1 MKLKRKKRRSLPGV
15 RVKKY
20 VDGGKI
26 PDTDPKTN
34 IRVDREKLQK
44 GVMAVESLNG
54 ILMKNPQSSAT
65 GLYGQLFKE
74 IKNSEMLKGV
84 TRDEFAKNIELQ
96 NRVWE
101 ERLNGNPDMFQEK
114 NTGLLQDGVDIYNE
128 YKPQLGDKLTYTPT
142 ELAALSNYLGRQGT
156 RILMGDVMRDG
167 MSMAEALPTFYGSNA
182 EYDNK
187 TPEQYI
193 REFRAA
199 TR

>member
-15 RVKKY
+15 RVKRY
-20 VDGGKI
+20 VDGGKV
-26 PDTDPKTN
+26 PAVDPEPN

-54 ILMKNPQSSAT
+54 ILMKNPQTSAT

-74 IKNSEMLKGV
+74 IKDSEMLKGV

-101 ERLNGNPDMFQEK
+101 ERLRGNPDMFRK
-114 NTGLLQDGVDIYNE
+114 KRTGLLQDGVDIYNE
-128 YKPQLGDKLTYTPT
+128 YKPQLGDKLEYTPT
-142 ELAALSNYLGRQGT
+142 ELAALSNFLGRQGT

-167 MSMAEALPTFYGSNA
+167 MSMAEALPTFYGANA

>member
-1 MKLKRKKRRSLPGV
+1 MELYQYSLK
-15 RVKKY
+15 
-20 VDGGKI
+20 
-26 PDTDPKTN
+26 
-34 IRVDREKLQK
+34 
-44 GVMAVESLNG
+44 
-54 ILMKNPQSSAT
+54 
-65 GLYGQLFKE
+65 GLYIQKNLYNNLGWEIDKSLDRSDWQNTRELISKGRDWIIKE
-74 IKNSEMLKGV
+74 IKDSEMLKGV

-101 ERLNGNPDMFQEK
+101 ERLMGNPDMFRK
-114 NTGLLQDGVDIYNE
+114 KRTGLLQDGVDIYNE
-128 YKPQLGDKLTYTPT
+128 YKPQLGDKLEYTPT
-142 ELAALSNYLGRQGT
+142 ELAALSNFLGRQGT
-156 RILMGDVMRDG
+156 RILMGDIMRDG

>member
-1 MKLKRKKRRSLPGV
+1 MKLKRKKRTPIPGV
-15 RVKKY
+15 SVRKY
-20 VDGGKI
+20 IDGGQVPAVNPE
-26 PDTDPKTN
+26 PD

-54 ILMKNPQSSAT
+54 ILMKNPQTSAT
-65 GLYGQLFKE
+65 GLFGQLFEE
-74 IKNSEMLKGV
+74 IENTEMLKGI
-84 TRDEFAKNIELQ
+84 TRDEFAKNTELQ

-101 ERLNGNPDMFQEK
+101 ERLKGNPEMFQEK
-114 NTGLLQDGVDIYNE
+114 RTGLLQDGVDIYEE

-142 ELAALSNYLGRQGT
+142 ELAALSNFLGRQGT
-156 RILMGDVMRDG
+156 RILMGDIMRDG
-167 MSMAEALPTFYGSNA
+167 MSMAEALPTLYGANA
-182 EYDNK
+182 KYDNK

>member
-1 MKLKRKKRRSLPGV
+1 MKKLFLIHSFLIDLIHVVMELYQYSLK
-15 RVKKY
+15 
-20 VDGGKI
+20 
-26 PDTDPKTN
+26 
-34 IRVDREKLQK
+34 
-44 GVMAVESLNG
+44 
-54 ILMKNPQSSAT
+54 
-65 GLYGQLFKE
+65 GLYIQKNLYNNLGWEIDKSLDRSDWQNTRELISKGRDWIIKE
-74 IKNSEMLKGV
+74 IKDSEMLKGV

-101 ERLNGNPDMFQEK
+101 ERLMGNPDMFRK
-114 NTGLLQDGVDIYNE
+114 KRTGLLQDGVDIYNE
-128 YKPQLGDKLTYTPT
+128 YKPQLGDKLEYTPT
-142 ELAALSNYLGRQGT
+142 ELAALSNFLGRQGT
-156 RILMGDVMRDG
+156 RILMGDIMRDG